1 MTEFRMKGTWSW
13 RAQRPGNPRKI
24 EKRKDPHGGEDPSYI
39 LVGDAR
45 GLLVDDNVK
54 IISSPAA
61 GRMACSD
68 CGWSLPE
75 SAAWKVIWA
84 PWNRRDTSPSN
95 DRDGDGWARV
105 EKRGAKSRLNMDPGI
120 KCHAR
125 WAREKLRECWLGG
138 NTRVWWT
145 ERNKGEM
152 KERNRKKKEGKKRG
166 RFDTNI
172 VYSYVHKD
180 EEYFE
185 K

>member
-1 MTEFRMKGTWSW
+1 MTEFPMKGTWSW
-13 RAQRPGNPRKI
+13 RAQRPCNPRKI
-24 EKRKDPHGGEDPSYI
+24 EKRKDPHGGGDPSYI
-39 LVGDAR
+39 LVGDAC

-125 WAREKLRECWLGG
+125 WAREKLRECWLGEIRG
-138 NTRVWWT
+138 CDELRETR
-145 ERNKGEM
+145 
-152 KERNRKKKEGKKRG
+152 GKWKRG
-166 RFDTNI
+166 RGRRKKRKKGDGSILT
-172 VYSYVHKD
+172 
-180 EEYFE
+180 
-185 K
+185 